1 MLMKTVIIGCG
12 NLARIHII
20 KLRKLFPEI
29 QIALVDI
36 DQGRLD
42 KFAEEFDVTDKYT
55 SIEVMLENFKPD
67 YAHVVTPPRSHYFL
81 AKELL
86 AHKVNCL
93 VEKPFTIKVEEA
105 KELNELA
112 IRNECKITVN
122 HMRAFDPLLEQAK
135 QIILNKNF
143 GKIMHVQGR
152 YSFDFYED
160 RKFDP
165 TSKWMTQLPGG
176 PLFDL
181 APHVFSA
188 MEGFTGELTQTSSQ
202 IVAEESMIKQCTF
215 NFESSDGI
223 LADAYLNLNSKPLK
237 NEIIVECENGS
248 LTLDLRNFLIVLRKP
263 LGLPN
268 AIERIFGN
276 LSIGWQM
283 MWGSLTCVFKFVTG
297 KLDPYAGMDTLF
309 IDLYSNN
316 MKNKLSI
323 DAQRYLVNMSMD
335 DIFVG
340 TDDVKEPLLE
350 LEDADVLVT
359 GAGGFL
365 GRRLVKRLLEDGLR
379 VRVFAHST
387 PKKHNVWG
395 EKGSEVD
402 VVVGDIY
409 NSQLVD
415 YAVKGVKKVYHLAAA
430 MNGPWTYHLDTTV
443 SGTKNLL
450 AACEKYDV
458 EHLLYMS
465 TLNVY
470 SAKDY
475 RSGKYVEESFAYES
489 MPEKRGHYSHA
500 KLIAEEMVLEF
511 SKAHSKL
518 KLSVFR
524 PGLIYGPGLDPVL
537 GDLGIKL
544 GKRLILSMGMAGR
557 KLPLV
562 YVENVVDACMAAL
575 KQQEEVVGIFNLVDE
590 DYPTQRAYKRLLNK
604 NSDYGKILL
613 PMPLVVFQ
621 LGFSTLDFLLKH
633 LLKRDMNLAY
643 RLKCVSSSPKFDISN
658 AKEQL
663 AWQSNVGLKDG
674 IVSSINYSKMDN

>member
-20 KLRKLFPEI
+20 KLRKLFPNI

-55 SIEVMLENFKPD
+55 SVADMLEKFKPD

-86 AHKVNCL
+86 THKVNCL

-105 KELNELA
+105 IELNELA
-112 IRNECKITVN
+112 TQNGCKITVN

-135 QIILNKNF
+135 KIIISKEF
-143 GKIMHVQGR
+143 GKVMHVHGR

-160 RKFDP
+160 RKYDP
-165 TSKWMTQLPGG
+165 TSKWMTKLPGG

-188 MEGFTGELTQTSSQ
+188 MEGFTGELTQTSSR
-202 IVAEESMIKQCTF
+202 IIEEDSMIKQCTF
-215 NFESSDGI
+215 NFESAEGV

-248 LTLDLRNFLIVLRKP
+248 LTLDFRNFLIILRKP

-283 MWGSLTCVFKFVTG
+283 MWGSVTSVFKFVTG

-309 IDLYSNN
+309 KDLYSDN
-316 MKNKLSI
+316 MTNKLSV
-323 DAQRYLVNMSMD
+323 DAQRYLINMSQD
-335 DIFVG
+335 EILVG
-340 TDDVKEPLLE
+340 ADEVKETLPE

-359 GAGGFL
+359 GSGGFL

-379 VRVFAHST
+379 VRVFAHSK
-387 PKKHNVWG
+387 PKSVDIWG
-395 EKGSEVD
+395 DKGDEVD
-402 VVVGDIY
+402 VVIGDIY

-415 YAVKGVKKVYHLAAA
+415 YAVKGVKKIYHLAAA

-450 AACEKYDV
+450 DASEKQDV

-475 RSGKYVEESFAYES
+475 RSGKYVEESFGYES
-489 MPEKRGHYSHA
+489 MPEKRGNYSHA
-500 KLIAEEMVLEF
+500 KLIAEEMVLNF
-511 SKAHSKL
+511 SKKHSKL

-544 GKRLILSMGMAGR
+544 GKRLIFSMGMGNR

-562 YVENVVDACMAAL
+562 YVENVVDACVAAI
-575 KQQEEVVGIFNLVDE
+575 KQQEERVGIFNLVDG
-590 DYPTQRAYKRLLNK
+590 DYPTQRAYKNMLNR
-604 NSDYGKILL
+604 NGNYNKILL
-613 PMPLVVFQ
+613 PIPLIVFQ
-621 LGFSTLDFLLKH
+621 AGFATLDFLLKH
-633 LLKRDMNLAY
+633 LLKRDMNLSY

-658 AKEQL
+658 VKEQL
-663 AWQSNVGLKDG
+663 AWQSNVGLEEGVLK
-674 IVSSINYSKMDN
+674 SIEYSEMDK